1 MLYYHN
7 HENVSYTNLICI
19 NVLKILIKRITE
31 NKINI

>member
-1 MLYYHN
+1 MLNYRN
-7 HENVSYTNLICI
+7 RESVSYANLICI